1 MNTCATFLELNNEAT
16 AALGQNTNHMD
27 LYNQFME
34 SAQKNK

>member
-1 MNTCATFLELNNEAT
+1 MPIINEAT

-34 SAQKNK
+34 SAQKTNNTMT

>member
-1 MNTCATFLELNNEAT
+1 MPIINEAT

-27 LYNQFME
+27 LYYNQFME